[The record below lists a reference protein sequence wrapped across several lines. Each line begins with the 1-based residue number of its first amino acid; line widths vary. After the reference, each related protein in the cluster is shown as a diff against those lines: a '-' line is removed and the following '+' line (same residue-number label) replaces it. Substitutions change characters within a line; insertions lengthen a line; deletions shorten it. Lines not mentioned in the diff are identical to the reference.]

1 MRLYNLL
8 HNNSTFLFSLVT
20 IIMVMLHLQITYL
33 SVDVREYY
41 FSKLSLDILHYA
53 VLILMS
59 AWSAYIIRNLH
70 LQSVSIQITN
80 VDTKEAD
87 LPSTPKVDDE
97 KPGQRFINTCP

>member
-8 HNNSTFLFSLVT
+8 KNNSAYLFPLVT
-20 IIMVMLHLQITYL
+20 IIIIMLHLQITYL
-33 SVDVREYY
+33 PVDIREYY

-59 AWSAYIIRNLH
+59 TWSAYIAFNLH
-70 LQSVSIQITN
+70 LQSVSIQMTN

-87 LPSTPKVDDE
+87 LPSSPKTSDE
-97 KPGQRFINTCP
+97 KPGQRFIKTCP

>member
-8 HNNSTFLFSLVT
+8 KNNSNFLFPLVT
-20 IIMVMLHLQITYL
+20 VIMVMLHLQIIYL
-33 SVDVREYY
+33 SVDIREYY
-41 FSKLSLDILHYA
+41 FSKLSLDILHYT

-70 LQSVSIQITN
+70 LQSISIQITN

-87 LPSTPKVDDE
+87 APTTPKVDDE

>member
-8 HNNSTFLFSLVT
+8 KNNSNFLFPLVT

-41 FSKLSLDILHYA
+41 FSALSLDILHYA
-53 VLILMS
+53 VVILMS
-59 AWSAYIIRNLH
+59 AWSAYIAFNLH

-87 LPSTPKVDDE
+87 LPSSPKTSDE
-97 KPGQRFINTCP
+97 KP

>member
-8 HNNSTFLFSLVT
+8 RNNSNFLFPFVT
-20 IIMVMLHLQITYL
+20 IIMVTIHLEITYL
-33 SVDVREYY
+33 SLNIREYY
-41 FSKLSLDILHYA
+41 FSKLSLGILHYTI
-53 VLILMS
+53 VILMS

>member
-59 AWSAYIIRNLH
+59 MWSAYIIRNLH

-80 VDTKEAD
+80 VDTKETDA
-87 LPSTPKVDDE
+87 PSTPAPETIDD
-97 KPGQRFINTCP
+97 KPGQRFTYS

>member
-1 MRLYNLL
+1 
-8 HNNSTFLFSLVT
+8 
-20 IIMVMLHLQITYL
+20 MLHLQITYL

-41 FSKLSLDILHYA
+41 FSALSLGILHYTI
-53 VLILMS
+53 VILMS
-59 AWSAYIIRNLH
+59 AWSAYIAFNLH

-97 KPGQRFINTCP
+97 KPG

>member
-59 AWSAYIIRNLH
+59 MWSAYIVFSLH
-70 LQSVSIQITN
+70 VQYVIAKITDA
-80 VDTKEAD
+80 DTKETEA
-87 LPSTPKVDDE
+87 PPTPAPETIDD
-97 KPGQRFINTCP
+97 KPGQRFTYS

>member
-8 HNNSTFLFSLVT
+8 RNNSNFLFPFVT
-20 IIMVMLHLQITYL
+20 IIMVMLHLQITCL

-41 FSKLSLDILHYA
+41 FSKLSLDILHYT

-59 AWSAYIIRNLH
+59 AWSAYIAFNLH
-70 LQSVSIQITN
+70 LQSVSIQMTN

-87 LPSTPKVDDE
+87 APSTPKVDDE
-97 KPGQRFINTCP
+97 EPGQTFVETCS

>member
-20 IIMVMLHLQITYL
+20 IIMVMLHLEITYL

-41 FSKLSLDILHYA
+41 FSKLSLEILHYTI
-53 VLILMS
+53 VILMS
-59 AWSAYIIRNLH
+59 MWSAYIIRNLH

-80 VDTKEAD
+80 VDTKEAEA
-87 LPSTPKVDDE
+87 PSTPKVDDE
-97 KPGQRFINTCP
+97 EPGQRFIKTYP

>member
-8 HNNSTFLFSLVT
+8 KNNSNFLFPFVT
-20 IIMVMLHLQITYL
+20 IIMVMLHLQITCL

-41 FSKLSLDILHYA
+41 FSKLSLGILHYTI
-53 VLILMS
+53 VILMS

-70 LQSVSIQITN
+70 LQSVSIQISN
-80 VDTKEAD
+80 IDTKEAD
-87 LPSTPKVDDE
+87 APTTPKVDDE

>member
-1 MRLYNLL
+1 
-8 HNNSTFLFSLVT
+8 
-20 IIMVMLHLQITYL
+20 MVMLHLQITYL

-41 FSKLSLDILHYA
+41 FSALSLGILHYTI
-53 VLILMS
+53 VILMS
-59 AWSAYIIRNLH
+59 AWSAYIAFNLH

-97 KPGQRFINTCP
+97 KPG

>member
-8 HNNSTFLFSLVT
+8 KNNSTFLFPLVT
-20 IIMVMLHLQITYL
+20 VIMVMLHLQITYL

-41 FSKLSLDILHYA
+41 FSALSLDILHYA

-59 AWSAYIIRNLH
+59 AWSAYIAFNLH
-70 LQSVSIQITN
+70 LQSVSIQMTN

-87 LPSTPKVDDE
+87 APSTPK
-97 KPGQRFINTCP
+97 FNYYFFLI